1 MSAQQPADEIERKAG
16 VEDIFHHDDIAPF
29 HGLIGI
35 FGDANFA
42 TALGRLAVTGQADEI
57 KSRADGEGASQI
69 CHENGGALEHAQQN
83 YRVAGK
89 IVADL
94 RGELSDARGNL
105 LAGEHHTQAGILRHA
120 DTVKAV
126 DALPQIGG
134 GLYNDGPEKIPMA
147 LPEFKQL
154 CDEAKKEI
162 REIDSAE
169 LRRMQQARQDFALID
184 VREPDEVSRGTIPGA
199 VPIPRGVLELNID
212 QVTTD
217 KNKNIVLYC
226 GGGSRS
232 ALAAQSLKKMGFK
245 NVISL
250 AGGYRGWSQS

>member
-1 MSAQQPADEIERKAG
+1 
-16 VEDIFHHDDIAPF
+16 
-29 HGLIGI
+29 
-35 FGDANFA
+35 
-42 TALGRLAVTGQADEI
+42 
-57 KSRADGEGASQI
+57 
-69 CHENGGALEHAQQN
+69 
-83 YRVAGK
+83 
-89 IVADL
+89 
-94 RGELSDARGNL
+94 
-105 LAGEHHTQAGILRHA
+105 
-120 DTVKAV
+120 
-126 DALPQIGG
+126 
-134 GLYNDGPEKIPMA
+134 MA

-169 LRRMQQARQDFALID
+169 LRRMQQAKQDFALID
-184 VREPDEVSRGTIPGA
+184 VREPDETARGTIPGA